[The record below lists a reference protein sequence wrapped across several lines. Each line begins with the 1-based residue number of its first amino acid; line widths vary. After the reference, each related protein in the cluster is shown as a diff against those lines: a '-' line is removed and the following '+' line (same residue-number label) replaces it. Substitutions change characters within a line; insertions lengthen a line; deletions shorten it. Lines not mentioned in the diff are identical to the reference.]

1 MVTFYSADLQYT
13 IENSNFEAEIRII
26 HLEVNGWTFL
36 H

>member
-1 MVTFYSADLQYT
+1 MVTFYSANLQYT

-26 HLEVNGWTFL
+26 NLEVNTWIFL